1 MFTLQLLWLHPMSL
15 CFQANRSRYIKAL
28 PCLVTTRDVLRT
40 TSVYF
45 CILLSSQT
53 NLKLQETE
61 VDPQRLAEV
70 LMAADAVQELRQQC
84 LKRGAAGIKGLGR
97 QETYPSIKN
106 IYSSLSVNI
115 WICASIE
122 RLRWCLCCSD
132 SCLKLMIN
140 YPHWA
145 G

>member
-1 MFTLQLLWLHPMSL
+1 M
-15 CFQANRSRYIKAL
+15 
-28 PCLVTTRDVLRT
+28 
-40 TSVYF
+40 YF

-97 QETYPSIKN
+97 QEKYPSIKN

-115 WICASIE
+115 
-122 RLRWCLCCSD
+122 
-132 SCLKLMIN
+132 
-140 YPHWA
+140 
-145 G
+145 